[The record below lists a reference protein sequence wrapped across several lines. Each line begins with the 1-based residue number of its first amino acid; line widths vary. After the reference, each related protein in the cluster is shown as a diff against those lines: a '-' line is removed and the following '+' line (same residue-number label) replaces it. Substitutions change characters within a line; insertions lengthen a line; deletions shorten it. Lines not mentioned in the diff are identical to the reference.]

1 MIAAQLKIANRREV
15 FRYMRTKYLRTGEDT
30 SKAEIA
36 KQTGISNP
44 TLMKITEFFM
54 EKGLLEAGG
63 EMVLSVG
70 RPSQM
75 LKVKR
80 DCMYA
85 VGFLLEGMY
94 LFMGVVDIF
103 GGIVFR
109 KILEVERD
117 MMAVSRQ
124 IRDGLVTE
132 VLSEAGIDRRKLAGI
147 GIAVPASYDMKT
159 RTIST
164 GRMVKIDRETYMGDY
179 IDEMEAMYHVPVF
192 LENDANA
199 ECLGAS
205 NMRNLFGEGG
215 DMLLISLG
223 TGIGAALM
231 LDGKLR
237 RGFHERCGEI
247 WCNVPGSREPLGPGK
262 TLEDQISLQE
272 VFKKYGMEYR
282 DGVKGMSPAI
292 RRRIAEDI
300 AKERAVV
307 IHNANTLIDCQD
319 LVICG
324 QVIELLGEP
333 FLEAV
338 NRHLEELM
346 PLGSHP
352 KVQVES
358 PFAGIAGIAGTCIE
372 YQVERILES

>member
-1 MIAAQLKIANRREV
+1 MIAAQLKIANRKEV
-15 FRYMRTKYLRTGEDT
+15 FRYMRTKYMRTGEDT

-54 EKGLLEAGG
+54 EKGILEAGG

-75 LKVKR
+75 LRVKE

-94 LFMGVVDIF
+94 LFMGVVNIF
-103 GGIVFR
+103 GAIVH
-109 KILEVERD
+109 KKVLEVERD
-117 MMAVSRQ
+117 LMAVGRQ
-124 IRDGLVTE
+124 IQDRLVAE
-132 VLSEAGIDRRKLAGI
+132 LLLEAGIDREKLVGI
-147 GIAVPASYDMKT
+147 GIAVPASYDAKT

-192 LENDANA
+192 FENDANA
-199 ECLGAS
+199 ECLGANS
-205 NMRNLFGEGG
+205 MRNLFGGGG

-231 LDGKLR
+231 LDGRLR
-237 RGFHERCGEI
+237 RGFHQRCGEI
-247 WCNVPGSREPLGPGK
+247 WCNVLNSREPLGSGN

-292 RRRIAEDI
+292 RRCIAEDI
-300 AKERAVV
+300 AKELAVV

-324 QVIELLGEP
+324 QVMELLGEP

-338 NRHLEELM
+338 NRHLQELM
-346 PLGSHP
+346 PLEAHP
-352 KVQVES
+352 RVQVES
-358 PFAGIAGIAGTCIE
+358 PFAGIAGIAGKCIE
-372 YQVERILES
+372 YQVERLLES